1 MIGPGSNKNWFD
13 CHFHFTF
20 DQVLLTFFRSYTMK
34 MDATQGQTTLGR
46 ETSIC
51 IKFLVFKIISIKSII
66 SCLSI
71 IIFIQLVISLC
82 LSSQFCNLV
91 IDLDGQIIPKWMTN
105 PNPWSVKSKTF
116 GRQCWLGIFIDCSL
130 SFNEQ
135 IPKVNWIILIPDT
148 QKYQVIH
155 SILHRAKDQAWNQQS
170 TLTCSRHYQQQVVH
184 QVRHLCGVLKGN
196 LCHDDCRWDSWP
208 DRKHNCNHRSFK
220 VNCVHTVW

>member
-1 MIGPGSNKNWFD
+1 
-13 CHFHFTF
+13 
-20 DQVLLTFFRSYTMK
+20 
-34 MDATQGQTTLGR
+34 
-46 ETSIC
+46 
-51 IKFLVFKIISIKSII
+51 
-66 SCLSI
+66 
-71 IIFIQLVISLC
+71 
-82 LSSQFCNLV
+82 
-91 IDLDGQIIPKWMTN
+91 MTN

-116 GRQCWLGIFIDCSL
+116 GRQRWLGIFIDCSL

-170 TLTCSRHYQQQVVH
+170 TLTCSRHYQQQVVY

-208 DRKHNCNHRSFK
+208 DRKHNCNHRPFK
-220 VNCVHTVW
+220 VNCVHTVWWWCDNLILDKKKGDRCCADGVYLAWRWILRRY